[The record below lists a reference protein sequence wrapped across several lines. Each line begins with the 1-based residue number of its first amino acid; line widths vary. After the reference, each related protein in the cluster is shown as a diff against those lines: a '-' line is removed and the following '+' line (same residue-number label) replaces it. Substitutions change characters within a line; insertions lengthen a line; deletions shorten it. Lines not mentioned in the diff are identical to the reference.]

1 MFRKRNGGEIMEWK
15 DVKVSKDTWNLIRI
29 RVTEL
34 TVKEGRLVTI
44 REYIQR
50 LVEKDVEGK

>member
-1 MFRKRNGGEIMEWK
+1 MEWK
-15 DVKVSKDTWNLIRI
+15 DVKVSKNTWNLIRI